1 MGTETTIIPQD
12 IDISTIVDNETIIYN
27 VITKKIEV
35 DMNYIL
41 ILKEVGFL

>member
-1 MGTETTIIPQD
+1 MGITTTIIPQQ
-12 IDISTIVDNETIIYN
+12 IDISTIVDNETILYN
-27 VITKKIEV
+27 GTTKKIEV